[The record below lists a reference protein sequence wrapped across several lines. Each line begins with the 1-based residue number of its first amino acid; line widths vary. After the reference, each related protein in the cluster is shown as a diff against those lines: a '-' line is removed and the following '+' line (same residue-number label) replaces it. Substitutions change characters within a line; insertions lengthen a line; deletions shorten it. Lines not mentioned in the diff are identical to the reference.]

1 VRAPRPPRLRPKRH
15 AETDPDLQTLADQ
28 ACDLREIM
36 SAARLKNDLK
46 SIMRKVDEA
55 VADVN
60 LMHQRGEQEV
70 RAFPNH
76 HAPPL
81 RLPILVLTKGL
92 FPLTVCSYTLRE
104 TDTFGF
110 IVSGRPGRRVRRGGE
125 RVRRFGAESG
135 SATKLGTLGPHGARG
150 RP

>member
-1 VRAPRPPRLRPKRH
+1 MRAPRPPRLRPKRY

-81 RLPILVLTKGL
+81 
-92 FPLTVCSYTLRE
+92 
-104 TDTFGF
+104 
-110 IVSGRPGRRVRRGGE
+110 
-125 RVRRFGAESG
+125 
-135 SATKLGTLGPHGARG
+135 
-150 RP
+150 